1 MMALVL
7 TAPVVATGPLAEL
20 ARAVPPGLGGAS
32 PTASGAGALG
42 LALALGAFTLLPA
55 VVLCCTHFVRFV
67 VVLGF
72 VRTGLGTPSAPP
84 TQVITGLALLLTAF
98 SAAPLASSMYHGALE
113 PYLAGQLTAEAA
125 LDQATPELQR
135 YLVARTEDRSLELFY
150 DASGLAPPPS
160 TEQVPLSLVV
170 PAFVLSEL
178 STAFTLGLTILLP
191 FLVIDLLAAIVLTAL
206 GMVMVPPYVVA
217 LPLKLL
223 VFTLIDGWHLVVGA
237 LLSGVLGGGG

>member
-1 MMALVL
+1 MIELGL
-7 TAPVVATGPLAEL
+7 DPLAEL
-20 ARAVPPGLGGAS
+20 ARATPQAVGGAAATGAS
-32 PTASGAGALG
+32 PAGALG
-42 LALALGAFTLLPA
+42 VALALGAFTLLPA

-84 TQVITGLALLLTAF
+84 TQVLTGLALLLTAF
-98 SAAPLASSMYHGALE
+98 SAAPLATAMYRDALE
-113 PYLAGQLTAEAA
+113 PYLAGQLTATAA
-125 LDQATPELQR
+125 IDQATPELRR
-135 YLVARTEDRSLELFY
+135 YLVARTDDRSLELFY
-150 DASGLAPPPS
+150 EASGAPAPA
-160 TEQVPLSLVV
+160 TTDEVPLSLAV

-237 LLSGVLGGGG
+237 LLAGVAGGGG

>member
-1 MMALVL
+1 MMPWMAM
-7 TAPVVATGPLAEL
+7 APELGPLAEL
-20 ARAVPPGLGGAS
+20 AQVTPQALGAAPAGAS
-32 PTASGAGALG
+32 PAGALG
-42 LALALGAFTLLPA
+42 VALALGAFTLLPA

-98 SAAPLASSMYHGALE
+98 SAAPLATSMYRDALE

-125 LDQATPELQR
+125 LGKAGPELQR
-135 YLVARTEDRSLELFY
+135 YLVARTDDRSLELFY
-150 DASGLAPPPS
+150 DASGAPAPDT
-160 TEQVPLSLVV
+160 TEEVPLSLVV

-237 LLSGVLGGGG
+237 LLAGVLGGGG